1 MVVFLLKICI
11 KDDCK
16 NDNGVPNC
24 MVVVTLMFSTC
35 LPPLFHFASMSLQKL
50 VSTLKGGSEKSAEKS
65 VFFFFYST
73 SSFLFLFSSIVVFF
87 FGDGVFS
94 PLSLSN
100 SSKFYSL
107 KKHACNEEA
116 SLQCYLN
123 IVMYNKYSNCKHCCY
138 NQLHAPGI
146 NARVYTIETKA
157 KSNFPLITIEYE
169 HGCIWLS
176 IHVRCSGLFIVCVAI
191 NNNDECSCA
200 SYY

>member
-11 KDDCK
+11 KEDCK

-24 MVVVTLMFSTC
+24 MVVVTRFLHAFLLYSTLHRC
-35 LPPLFHFASMSLQKL
+35 LYRSLCPPWKVVVKRAQKNLSFFPSTLPPLSFS
-50 VSTLKGGSEKSAEKS
+50 
-65 VFFFFYST
+65 FFPPQW
-73 SSFLFLFSSIVVFF
+73 SSF

-123 IVMYNKYSNCKHCCY
+123 IVMYNKYNNCKHCCC